1 MNIQQTG
8 GVQGPQPVQPN
19 RPVQKAAEAPS
30 ADQTAKVDRAE
41 ISDQARFLDQISRL
55 PDIRADK
62 VEAAR
67 RAIAEGVYDSE
78 DKLRAAVERL
88 LDESI

>member
-1 MNIQQTG
+1 MNISQTG
-8 GVQGPQPVQPN
+8 GVQGAQPVQPN
-19 RPVQKAAEAPS
+19 RPVQKAVETQSAETA
-30 ADQTAKVDRAE
+30 AKVDRAE
-41 ISDQARFLDQISRL
+41 ISDQARFLDQISQL
-55 PDIRADK
+55 PEIRADK

>member
-8 GVQGPQPVQPN
+8 GVGGPQPVQPN
-19 RPVQKAAEAPS
+19 RPAAKAYEAS
-30 ADQTAKVDRAE
+30 AAAKSAPVDQAE
-41 ISDQARFLDQISRL
+41 ISDKARFLDKISRA
-55 PDIRADK
+55 PEIRTEK

-78 DKLRAAVERL
+78 EKVRAAVERL
-88 LDESI
+88 LDESL

>member
-8 GVQGPQPVQPN
+8 GVQGSQPLQPN
-19 RPVQKAAEAPS
+19 RPAGKAAEAQAPQRT
-30 ADQTAKVDRAE
+30 ARTDQVE
-41 ISDQARFLDQISRL
+41 ISDQARFLEKLSRM
-55 PDIRADK
+55 PDVRTEK

-67 RAIAEGVYDSE
+67 RAIAEGAYESDE
-78 DKLRAAVERL
+78 KLRAAVERL